1 MMADWWCLSPSERN
15 APSIIPPPPHDDD
28 RTRLQAE
35 LQEARAEIASLKTA
49 MATQTRVMLSE
60 AKQQAEAFAVEKPSS
75 ELNPSGKG
83 SPKRKEPKSQ
93 KQEKGAAGMGQGKTW
108 SGREIGSRWT
118 GTFSGEAI
126 GSLQTCFV
134 EKNGTPRQGC
144 VCPSSAAELKVVLPG
159 LNASHALEGLE
170 NFSHVWLLWIF
181 HDNGNVA
188 TKSKIHPPRLD
199 GAKVGLF
206 STRTPHRP
214 NNIGLSL
221 VELRGAIC
229 LAFLHGL
236 LAGFNSPLTHT
247 CSDAVVVG
255 RCSR

>member
-1 MMADWWCLSPSERN
+1 MPSV
-15 APSIIPPPPHDDD
+15 AHGGD
-28 RTRLQAE
+28 RGRLEKE
-35 LQEARAEIASLKTA
+35 LKEARAEIASLKRA
-49 MATQTRVMLSE
+49 MVTQTEEMLSE
-60 AKQQAEAFAVEKPSS
+60 AKKHETAAETVATKEAEKHS
-75 ELNPSGKG
+75 EEATNAPP
-83 SPKRKEPKSQ
+83 PKRNEPKS
-93 KQEKGAAGMGQGKTW
+93 KGQDKGFAMGQGRTW

-126 GSLQTCFV
+126 GTLQTCFV

-170 NFSHVWLLWIF
+170 NFSHIWLLWIF

-221 VELRGAIC
+221 VQLRGA
-229 LAFLHGL
+229 AHVL
-236 LAGFNSPLTHT
+236 LAGSHSHT
-247 CSDAVVVG
+247 AVSVVLA
-255 RCSR
+255 RSSW

>member
-1 MMADWWCLSPSERN
+1 MATGAWPVMADWWCMSPSERQ
-15 APSIIPPPPHDDD
+15 APLLFPPAPKDD
-28 RTRLQAE
+28 RQHIKLATQLT
-35 LQEARAEIASLKTA
+35 EARAEIDSLKKAMSKQTA
-49 MATQTRVMLSE
+49 AMYNE
-60 AKQQAEAFAVEKPSS
+60 AKQHEAAAVEVKQVKQPSTKQP
-75 ELNPSGKG
+75 NKAKQGGK
-83 SPKRKEPKSQ
+83 
-93 KQEKGAAGMGQGKTW
+93 EKGAPPTMGQGKTW

-118 GTFSGEAI
+118 GSFTGEAI
-126 GSLQTCFV
+126 GTLETCFV

-144 VCPSSAAELKVVLPG
+144 VCPSSAAELKVVLTG

-221 VELRGAIC
+221 VQLRGASHC
-229 LAFLHGL
+229 FPGL
-236 LAGFNSPLTHT
+236 VT
-247 CSDAVVVG
+247 DAC
-255 RCSR
+255 RH